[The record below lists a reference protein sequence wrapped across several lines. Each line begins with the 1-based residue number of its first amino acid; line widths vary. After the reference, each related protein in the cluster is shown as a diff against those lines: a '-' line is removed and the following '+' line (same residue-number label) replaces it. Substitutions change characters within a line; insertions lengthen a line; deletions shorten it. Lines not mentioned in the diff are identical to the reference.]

1 MKPQLLGLAFFLTTS
16 SGIASAGHDGGHY
29 SSYSRSPNFYLFG
42 GLGASE
48 FASDAGDIRYSF
60 GDGSLRDIRVDNQS
74 TAARFGFGMMLSEV
88 VSIELGYAS
97 LGELSADARSDGS
110 RVLNN
115 GYAPGPVAIDGDI
128 DGGFFGVR
136 LHTPM
141 SEPASAFVRAG
152 LYGWNMEGRVE
163 DSDRSGSFLIEGSDA
178 YMGVGFMMALS
189 PSAGVSLSY
198 DYYML
203 EDDSRAFE
211 SAADVLSLDLLLAF

>member
-1 MKPQLLGLAFFLTTS
+1 MKPLSIGLVIAIS
-16 SGIASAGHDGGHY
+16 MGSAAASAEHLVHSHRGYG
-29 SSYSRSPNFYLFG
+29 SSPNFYVFG

-48 FASDAGDIRYSF
+48 FDTDAGDIRYSF
-60 GDGSLRDIRVDNQS
+60 GDGSLHDITVDNQS
-74 TAARFGFGMMLSEV
+74 TAARFGFGLMLNEA

-97 LGELSADARSDGS
+97 LGELGADARSDGS

-115 GYAPGPVAIDGDI
+115 GYAAGPVDIEGDV

-136 LHTPM
+136 LHTAM

-163 DSDRSGSFLIEGSDA
+163 DSSRSGRFLLEGSDV

-211 SAADVLSLDLLLAF
+211 SAADVLSVDLLLAF